1 MIRLC
6 SEQQLASLEDRADHR
21 CVEGVQVASDGQR
34 DGRGRRDADAMT
46 LDDIGLGHEAI
57 EQGIALLRIRTGG
70 TPVAEPRDADI
81 RGVGRVRDPGPG
93 G

>member
-1 MIRLC
+1 
-6 SEQQLASLEDRADHR
+6 
-21 CVEGVQVASDGQR
+21 
-34 DGRGRRDADAMT
+34 MT

-81 RGVGRVRDPGPG
+81 RGVGRGRDPGPG